1 MPDYFWMKRE
11 IFGAADIKEER
22 RVGRCREFHDKLMA

>member
-1 MPDYFWMKRE
+1 MPDYFWMKRK

-22 RVGRCREFHDKLMA
+22 RAGRWWEFHDKLMA